1 MAKTLKL
8 EVVAEGVEDFA
19 QLLFLQEERCT
30 LVQGF
35 FLSPPLTLAESGQ
48 LLRRLARDFDG
59 SRTQRLMR
67 VRG

>member
-8 EVVAEGVEDFA
+8 EVVAEGVEDLA
-19 QLLFLQEERCT
+19 QLLFLQEENCT

-35 FLSPPLTLAESGQ
+35 FLSPPLTAAESGQ

-59 SRTQRLMR
+59 TRTERLKR
-67 VRG
+67 LHS